1 MLTYQKNSTEQVPE
15 MLSLDEMN
23 QVVKLDDMFLDFF
36 LVIAGSDD
44 NFKPIKVKDY
54 KKFISVKA
62 GQIDSNGVKFSQ
74 NYRDMVDCETYDREF
89 NNDQKSL
96 NQQWYNWLKRSKAA
110 CLDHGLNYRFAGN
123 LGTTKNDLMIL
134 DIDRCQEGLYENN
147 KCANETELDHFL
159 ATHSF
164 SLVALNEKIFL

>member
-36 LVIAGSDD
+36 LVIKGSDD

-74 NYRDMVDCETYDREF
+74 NYRDMVDCET
-89 NNDQKSL
+89 
-96 NQQWYNWLKRSKAA
+96 
-110 CLDHGLNYRFAGN
+110 
-123 LGTTKNDLMIL
+123 
-134 DIDRCQEGLYENN
+134 
-147 KCANETELDHFL
+147 
-159 ATHSF
+159 
-164 SLVALNEKIFL
+164 